1 MSIAI
6 AAAAPASAGSVTASR
21 RLAGWAR
28 TALRMAV
35 TTATVFLITSFGA
48 YALGALS
55 KTNPAAAVLGE
66 TATPADI
73 VRMNH
78 QFGLDRPLLVQY
90 ASWLGHGF
98 TGDLGTSYFTSIP
111 VADSIRQA
119 LPVDLGITGLAA
131 LFAVLI
137 GGTAGIAAALNG
149 GGRLDRSVTAV
160 CSVLGTVPGFVI
172 GIVLIVLFSAT
183 LRILPAGGYVSFTT
197 DPVQWFRCLLMP
209 SFALSLTLAAGI
221 ARQLRT
227 SLVGTLRENYVVG
240 ATVRGLS
247 RRRVLLRHALRNA
260 VGPALSILTVG
271 VPLLLSGSVP
281 TERIFNLPGV
291 ALLTLQSAERH
302 DVPVIQGTLLV
313 TVAAVL
319 LCNLVLGAVLARF
332 SPQARR

>member
-1 MSIAI
+1 MSAVIAVPRP
-6 AAAAPASAGSVTASR
+6 AAARPAL

-28 TALRMAV
+28 TVLRMAAA
-35 TTATVFLITSFGA
+35 TATVFLITSFGT
-48 YALGALS
+48 YALGSLS
-55 KTNPAAAVLGE
+55 ESNPAAAVLGE

-90 ASWLGHGF
+90 ATWLGHAF

-111 VADSIRQA
+111 VAASIRQA

-149 GGRLDRSVTAV
+149 GGRIDRSVTAA
-160 CSVLGTVPGFVI
+160 CSVLGTIPGFVI

-183 LRILPAGGYVSFTT
+183 LKVLPAGGYVSFTT
-197 DPVQWFRCLLMP
+197 DPVQWLRCLLMP

-247 RRRVLLRHALRNA
+247 HRRVLLRHALRNA
-260 VGPALSILTVG
+260 VGPTLGLLTVG
-271 VPLLLSGSVP
+271 VPMLISGSVP

-291 ALLTLQSAERH
+291 ALLTLQSSERH
-302 DVPVIQGTLLV
+302 DVPVIQGTLLM
-313 TVAAVL
+313 TVASVL
-319 LCNLVLGAVLARF
+319 VCNLVLGALLARF
-332 SPQARR
+332 TPQARR

>member
-1 MSIAI
+1 MSTT
-6 AAAAPASAGSVTASR
+6 AAPARPALADPAAGPR
-21 RLAGWAR
+21 RLPGYAR
-28 TALRMAV
+28 RALRVAI
-35 TTATVFLITSFGA
+35 TTATVFLIASFGT

-73 VRMNH
+73 ARMNH
-78 QFGLDRPLLVQY
+78 QFGLDRPLLEQY
-90 ASWLGHGF
+90 VSWLGHAF
-98 TGDLGTSYFTSIP
+98 TGNLGTSYFTSIP

-131 LFAVLI
+131 LFAVLL

-160 CSVLGTVPGFVI
+160 CSVLGSVPGFVI
-172 GIVLIVLFSAT
+172 GIVLIIVFSAT

-197 DPVQWFRCLLMP
+197 DPVGWLRCMLMP
-209 SFALSLTLAAGI
+209 SFALSLTVAAAI

-247 RRRVLLRHALRNA
+247 QRRVLLRHALRNA
-260 VGPALSILTVG
+260 VGPALSILGVG

-281 TERIFNLPGV
+281 TERIFNLPGI
-291 ALLTLQSAERH
+291 ALLTLQSAQQH
-302 DVPVIQGTLLV
+302 DIPVIQGTLLV
-313 TVAAVL
+313 TVAMVL
-319 LCNLVLGAVLARF
+319 LCNVALGAVLSRVTLPAGR
-332 SPQARR
+332 

>member
-1 MSIAI
+1 MSAVVAVARPATAD
-6 AAAAPASAGSVTASR
+6 AATASR
-21 RLAGWAR
+21 RLSGWAR
-28 TALRMAV
+28 KVVRMVA
-35 TTATVFLITSFGA
+35 TTATVFLITSFGT

-73 VRMNH
+73 ARMNH

-90 ASWLGHGF
+90 ATWLGHAF

-111 VADSIRQA
+111 VAASIRGA

-137 GGTAGIAAALNG
+137 GGTAGISAALNG

-160 CSVLGTVPGFVI
+160 CSVLGTIPGFVI
-172 GIVLIVLFSAT
+172 GIVLIVVFSAT

-197 DPVQWFRCLLMP
+197 DPTQWLRCLLMP
-209 SFALSLTLAAGI
+209 SFALSLNLAAGI

-227 SLVGTLRENYVVG
+227 SLVGTLRENYIVG

-247 RRRVLLRHALRNA
+247 RRRVLLWHALRNA

-319 LCNLVLGAVLARF
+319 LCNLLLGAVLARF
-332 SPQARR
+332 TPQARR

>member
-1 MSIAI
+1 MSAV
-6 AAAAPASAGSVTASR
+6 AAVPRPGVA
-21 RLAGWAR
+21 LAGNRWLSGWVR
-28 TALRMAV
+28 KVLRMLV
-35 TTATVFLITSFGA
+35 TTATVFLITSFGT

-73 VRMNH
+73 TRMNH

-90 ASWLGHGF
+90 ATWLGHAF

-111 VADSIRQA
+111 VSASIRQA
-119 LPVDLGITGLAA
+119 LPVDLAITGLAA
-131 LFAVLI
+131 LFAVVL
-137 GGTAGIAAALNG
+137 GGAAGIAAALNG

-160 CSVLGTVPGFVI
+160 CSVLSTIPGFVV
-172 GIVLIVLFSAT
+172 GIVLIVMFSAT
-183 LRILPAGGYVSFTT
+183 LRILPAGGYVSVTT
-197 DPVQWFRCLLMP
+197 DPVQWFRCMLMP
-209 SFALSLTLAAGI
+209 SFALSLTLAAHI

-227 SLVGTLRENYVVG
+227 SLVATLRENYIVG

-260 VGPALSILTVG
+260 LGPTLGILTVG
-271 VPLLLSGSVP
+271 VPALLSGSVP

-291 ALLTLQSAERH
+291 ALLTLQSSERH

-313 TVAAVL
+313 TVATVL
-319 LCNLVLGAVLARF
+319 VCNLVLGALLARF
-332 SPQARR
+332 TPQARR

>member
-1 MSIAI
+1 MSVIAAVPRSG
-6 AAAAPASAGSVTASR
+6 AAAAGNRWPSGRVR
-21 RLAGWAR
+21 QV
-28 TALRMAV
+28 LRMLV
-35 TTATVFLITSFGA
+35 TTATVFLITSFGT

-55 KTNPAAAVLGE
+55 KSNPAATVLGE

-73 VRMNH
+73 ARMNH

-90 ASWLGHGF
+90 ATWLGHAF

-111 VADSIRQA
+111 VAASIRQA

-149 GGRLDRSVTAV
+149 GGRLDRTVTAV
-160 CSVLGTVPGFVI
+160 CSVLSTIPGFVV
-172 GIVLIVLFSAT
+172 GIVLIVVFSAT
-183 LRILPAGGYVSFTT
+183 LRVLPAGGYVSVTT
-197 DPVQWFRCLLMP
+197 DPVQWVRCMLMP
-209 SFALSLTLAAGI
+209 SFALSLTLAAHI

-227 SLVGTLRENYVVG
+227 SLVATLRENYIVG

-260 VGPALSILTVG
+260 LGPTLGILAVG
-271 VPLLLSGSVP
+271 VPALLSGSVP

-291 ALLTLQSAERH
+291 ALLTLQSSERH

-313 TVAAVL
+313 TVATVL
-319 LCNLVLGAVLARF
+319 VCNLVLGALLARF
-332 SPQARR
+332 TPQARR

>member
-1 MSIAI
+1 MSAV
-6 AAAAPASAGSVTASR
+6 ATAPRPGVA
-21 RLAGWAR
+21 LAGNRRPPGWIGKVLR
-28 TALRMAV
+28 TLV
-35 TTATVFLITSFGA
+35 TTATVFLITSFGT

-55 KTNPAAAVLGE
+55 TTNPAAAVLGE

-73 VRMNH
+73 ARMNH
-78 QFGLDRPLLVQY
+78 QFGLDRPLLTQY
-90 ASWLGHGF
+90 ASWLGHAF

-111 VADSIRQA
+111 VSASIRQA
-119 LPVDLGITGLAA
+119 LPVDLAITGLAA

-160 CSVLGTVPGFVI
+160 CSVLSTIPGFVV
-172 GIVLIVLFSAT
+172 GIVLIVMFSAT
-183 LRILPAGGYVSFTT
+183 LRILPAGGYVSLTT
-197 DPVQWFRCLLMP
+197 DPVQWFRCMLMP
-209 SFALSLTLAAGI
+209 SFALSLTLAAHI

-227 SLVGTLRENYVVG
+227 SLVATLRENYIVW

-260 VGPALSILTVG
+260 LGPTLGILAVG
-271 VPLLLSGSVP
+271 VPALLSGSVP

-291 ALLTLQSAERH
+291 ALLTLQSSERH

-313 TVAAVL
+313 TVATVL
-319 LCNLVLGAVLARF
+319 VCNLVLGALLARF
-332 SPQARR
+332 TPQARR

>member
-1 MSIAI
+1 MSAVV
-6 AAAAPASAGSVTASR
+6 AAPRPAAVDAATASR
-21 RLAGWAR
+21 RLSGWAR
-28 TALRMAV
+28 TVSRMV
-35 TTATVFLITSFGA
+35 LTTATVFAIASFGT

-55 KTNPAAAVLGE
+55 RTNPAAAVLGE

-73 VRMNH
+73 ARMNH

-90 ASWLGHGF
+90 ATWLGHAF

-111 VADSIRQA
+111 VAGSIRQA

-149 GGRLDRSVTAV
+149 GGRLDRSVTAA

-172 GIVLIVLFSAT
+172 GIVLIVVFSAT
-183 LRILPAGGYVSFTT
+183 LRILPAGGYVSFST
-197 DPVQWFRCLLMP
+197 DPIQWFRCLLMP

-227 SLVGTLRENYVVG
+227 SLVATLRENYVVG

-332 SPQARR
+332 TPQARR